1 MSYTVDIRNE
11 LKKGGFRVKKEVP
24 QWRILLAWPF
34 MRIGIWIL
42 GGKNVT
48 LERPAP
54 NDAELKS

>member
-1 MSYTVDIRNE
+1 MAIEIDTRNE
-11 LKKGGFRVKKEVP
+11 LRKGGFRVKKEVP

-34 MRIGIWIL
+34 MKIGIGIL

-54 NDAELKS
+54 NDAE